1 MIFKGNYIN
10 KCMGDSS
17 NGSKTL
23 TQAWLLH
30 LEVKLQEATDD

>member
-1 MIFKGNYIN
+1 MVLDVLNQKERCSVDDFKGNYIN

-23 TQAWLLH
+23 T
-30 LEVKLQEATDD
+30 